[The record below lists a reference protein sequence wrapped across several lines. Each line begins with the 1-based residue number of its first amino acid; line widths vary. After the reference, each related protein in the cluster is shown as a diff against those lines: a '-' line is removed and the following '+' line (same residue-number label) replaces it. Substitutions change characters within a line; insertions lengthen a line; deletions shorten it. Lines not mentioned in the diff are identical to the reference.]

1 LAFFSPHPGQP
12 LPLVAGNSRL
22 QAPGL
27 FARPSQGNFGGR
39 AWSMACAAVA
49 AVVLKKRG
57 RDPERPRRPTSAF
70 FLFSADFRKKNGK
83 LSVTEVAKGAGGQWK
98 KMTAKDKATYEKAA
112 EKPAGAYRKD
122 MKKYQE
128 SGKAELWKRDP
139 NRPKRP
145 LSAPFAYMIDAKIA
159 ALELKKAWAALAA
172 PKKATYQE
180 QYETKMATYV
190 KDMKKYKASGS
201 EDKWKKQVGIKAIE
215 DKLNAPK
222 EKEQAKALKEKE
234 KAKAIKEKVKAKA
247 MKEKEKLK
255 ALKEKEKLKA
265 LKEKEKL
272 KALKEKEK
280 LKAKNMKLK
289 QSEKMKKEKAK
300 ATKKVKVNA

>member
-1 LAFFSPHPGQP
+1 L
-12 LPLVAGNSRL
+12 
-22 QAPGL
+22 
-27 FARPSQGNFGGR
+27 
-39 AWSMACAAVA
+39 SMACAAVA
-49 AVVLKKRG
+49 AVVLKKRPK
-57 RDPERPRRPTSAF
+57 DPAQPRRPPNAF
-70 FLFSADFRKKNGK
+70 ILFCADFRKKNGK
-83 LSVTEVAKGAGGQWK
+83 LSVTEAAKGAGDQWN
-98 KMTAKDKATYEKAA
+98 KMAAKDKATYEKAA
-112 EKPAGAYRKD
+112 EKPTDAYRKD

-145 LSAPFAYMIDAKIA
+145 ISAPFAYMIDAKIA

-172 PKKATYQE
+172 PKKATYRKQS
-180 QYETKMATYV
+180 ETKMAKYL

-234 KAKAIKEKVKAKA
+234 KAKA
-247 MKEKEKLK
+247 MKEKEKAKALKEKERAKAMAMQKKLK

-265 LKEKEKL
+265 LKEK
-272 KALKEKEK
+272 

-289 QSEKMKKEKAK
+289 QAEKMKKEKAK

>member
-1 LAFFSPHPGQP
+1 VIP
-12 LPLVAGNSRL
+12 
-22 QAPGL
+22 
-27 FARPSQGNFGGR
+27 
-39 AWSMACAAVA
+39 
-49 AVVLKKRG
+49 KK
-57 RDPERPRRPTSAF
+57 
-70 FLFSADFRKKNGK
+70 
-83 LSVTEVAKGAGGQWK
+83 
-98 KMTAKDKATYEKAA
+98 
-112 EKPAGAYRKD
+112 
-122 MKKYQE
+122 
-128 SGKAELWKRDP
+128 
-139 NRPKRP
+139 PKRP
-145 LSAPFAYMIDAKIA
+145 LTAQLAYRIDAKIA
-159 ALELKKAWAALAA
+159 ASELKNAWAALAA
-172 PKKATYQE
+172 PKKATYQK
-180 QYETKMATYV
+180 QYETKMATYL
-190 KDMKKYKASGS
+190 KGMEKYKASGS